1 MANAW
6 NEFIRTS
13 DTLSSHFAD
22 FFFFEYFIL
31 RGIFFQNR
39 GNKHTFWRGEWGRIS
54 APKTAEKNTGWG
66 FVPNSFGLFPLT
78 AILGHYTAYF
88 KEVVWKKKFS
98 LLQYTKIYKTTILK
112 EMNQCITSVFRLTMS
127 KVFNC

>member
-1 MANAW
+1 MRLSITKGRYSQIHGKANAR

-39 GNKHTFWRGEWGRIS
+39 GKNILFGEGNGAEFR
-54 APKTAEKNTGWG
+54 PQKQQKKTLH
-66 FVPNSFGLFPLT
+66 V
-78 AILGHYTAYF
+78 Y
-88 KEVVWKKKFS
+88 
-98 LLQYTKIYKTTILK
+98 LLY
-112 EMNQCITSVFRLTMS
+112 RLT
-127 KVFNC
+127 VLI

>member
-1 MANAW
+1 MANAR

-39 GNKHTFWRGEWGRIS
+39 GKNILFGEGNG
-54 APKTAEKNTGWG
+54 AEFRPQKQQKKNTVYISGNCCRLLII
-66 FVPNSFGLFPLT
+66 FANSLDPDQDNNLLVKL
-78 AILGHYTAYF
+78 ID
-88 KEVVWKKKFS
+88 S
-98 LLQYTKIYKTTILK
+98 LID
-112 EMNQCITSVFRLTMS
+112 RAA
-127 KVFNC
+127 